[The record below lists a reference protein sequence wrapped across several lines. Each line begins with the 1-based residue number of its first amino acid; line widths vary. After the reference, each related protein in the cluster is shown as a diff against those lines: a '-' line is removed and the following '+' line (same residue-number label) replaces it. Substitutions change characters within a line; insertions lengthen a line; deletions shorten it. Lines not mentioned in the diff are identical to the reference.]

1 MGESSQGLA
10 RVFVEDEKYRYGLQ
24 QPESATAL
32 AELILLERDDTLT
45 EPVFERLVPVQA
57 MQAML
62 DFTYQSW
69 LVRAIGR
76 TEHYFLLC
84 GRALEGVRVTRMRRP
99 WGFDA
104 YGDKP
109 RRAGR
114 APGDA
119 ALNGELLLAGD
130 TGGVDRG
137 IEQRTLP
144 AQQHAVVDLQPGM
157 GAHLAIR
164 GAAHAIVHDAADS
177 AAAAASHEQRVP
189 AESRQ
194 TTAAHSGRP

>member
-1 MGESSQGLA
+1 VAFLARRGHRIVADDICVVDPAAPRWHRVLPVAPWLKLWDTTLEAMGESSRGLA

-32 AELILLERDDTLT
+32 AELILLERDNTLT

-104 YGDKP
+104 METNLI
-109 RRAGR
+109 
-114 APGDA
+114 
-119 ALNGELLLAGD
+119 AL
-130 TGGVDRG
+130 
-137 IEQRTLP
+137 EQ
-144 AQQHAVVDLQPGM
+144 
-157 GAHLAIR
+157 HLATR
-164 GAAHAIVHDAADS
+164 G
-177 AAAAASHEQRVP
+177 
-189 AESRQ
+189 
-194 TTAAHSGRP
+194 